1 MEIICYVWL
10 GLLLLH
16 FPQLMVFKLS
26 LTDIQSVFECNK
38 LMQFEKLSTPRQKND
53 CSIAMTI
60 IFPHS
65 DG

>member
-1 MEIICYVWL
+1 MSLE
-10 GLLLLH
+10 LLLLH

-38 LMQFEKLSTPRQKND
+38 LMQFEKLSTPQRKND

-65 DG
+65 AGRSGP